1 MGTLLMLPKES
12 IVDTEIDVVE
22 NGTLPVCYMSDF
34 SILALRVEEFE
45 LAQRQL
51 ERDGVPLKKHPIGFE
66 IVVNGIGH
74 LKTIL
79 HLLTTHGFNAELTDI
94 ATPIYQG

>member
-12 IVDTEIDVVE
+12 IVDTEIDVVG
-22 NGTLPVCYMSDF
+22 NRSLPVCYMSDF
-34 SILALRVEEFE
+34 SVLALRVEKFE

-51 ERDGVPLKKHPIGFE
+51 KKESVQLKKHPFGFE

-74 LKTIL
+74 LKSIL
-79 HLLTTHGFNAELTDI
+79 HLLTTHGINAELTDI

>member
-34 SILALRVEEFE
+34 SILALRVEKFE

-51 ERDGVPLKKHPIGFE
+51 EKESVQLKKRPFGFE
-66 IVVNGIGH
+66 VVVNGIGH
-74 LKTIL
+74 LKAIL
-79 HLLTTHGFNAELTDI
+79 QLLTKHGINAELTDV

>member
-1 MGTLLMLPKES
+1 MGTILMLPKEL

-22 NGTLPVCYMSDF
+22 NGSLPVCYMSDF
-34 SILALRVEEFE
+34 SILALRVENLD
-45 LAQRQL
+45 LAQGQL
-51 ERDGVPLKKHPIGFE
+51 EKESVQLKKHPFGFE

-79 HLLTTHGFNAELTDI
+79 KLLTTHGINAELTDI